1 MPGKILYHFFNP
13 EDLLIETIQQ
23 IAKKNKIRKAIVLS
37 FIGSTNEV
45 CLSNLTMG
53 KNKALKKTPIKLDKA
68 LEIISMTGH
77 IIPLE
82 ANNIRVHMHITLAD
96 NNGHVI
102 GGHLD
107 EATILTGGY
116 LFMEILEQGN
126 GANYD

>member
-1 MPGKILYHFFNP
+1 LAGEILYHFFNP
-13 EDLLIETIQQ
+13 GDLLINNIQQ
-23 IAKKNKIRKAIVLS
+23 IAQKNNIRKAVVLS
-37 FIGSTNEV
+37 FIGSTKEV
-45 CLSNLTMG
+45 CLSNLTLG
-53 KNKALKKTPIKLDKA
+53 KNKSLEKTPIKLNKT
-68 LEIISMTGH
+68 LEVISMTGH

-82 ANNIRVHMHITLAD
+82 DNNTRVHMHITLAD